1 MKNLNISIDLYI
13 IRVKYW
19 YYKTEADNRVAIF
32 NIKLIFSNSL
42 VFLLKKNY
50 LICEK
55 MLIPLTIREMEI
67 KTKIRYY
74 LTLPQIAIIQK
85 KKVTQRKQELANTW
99 RNQNLHILLEEI
111 KMVGVLWKTV
121 WRFLKSLKIEL
132 AYDPEILL
140 LAICP
145 KKLKIKNMK
154 RLKTC
159 RDV

>member
-42 VFLLKKNY
+42 VFLLKQNY

-85 KKVTQRKQELANTW
+85 KKSHTKKTR
-99 RNQNLHILLEEI
+99 
-111 KMVGVLWKTV
+111 VGKYME
-121 WRFLKSLKIEL
+121 K
-132 AYDPEILL
+132 PEPSYIVGG
-140 LAICP
+140 
-145 KKLKIKNMK
+145 N
-154 RLKTC
+154 
-159 RDV
+159 